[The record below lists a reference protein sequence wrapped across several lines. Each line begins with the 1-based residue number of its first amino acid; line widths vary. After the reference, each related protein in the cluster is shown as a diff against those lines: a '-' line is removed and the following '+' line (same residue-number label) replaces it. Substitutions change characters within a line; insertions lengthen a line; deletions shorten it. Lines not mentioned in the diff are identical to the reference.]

1 MLPVDD
7 VIVIGGGLTGSAL
20 AGQILMKGLKVTV
33 LESGIHNLGAHISTD
48 PRLQFGSEMR
58 NRGVIVKSGVQAVES
73 SGDLI
78 DPCHLDTIFKFNS
91 SNHLG
96 QVAEST

>member
-1 MLPVDD
+1 MTEVG
-7 VIVIGGGLTGSAL
+7 IGVIGALTDIADV
-20 AGQILMKGLKVTV
+20 AATY
-33 LESGIHNLGAHISTD
+33 LG
-48 PRLQFGSEMR
+48 
-58 NRGVIVKSGVQAVES
+58 GVIVKSGVQAVES

-96 QVAEST
+96 QVVEST